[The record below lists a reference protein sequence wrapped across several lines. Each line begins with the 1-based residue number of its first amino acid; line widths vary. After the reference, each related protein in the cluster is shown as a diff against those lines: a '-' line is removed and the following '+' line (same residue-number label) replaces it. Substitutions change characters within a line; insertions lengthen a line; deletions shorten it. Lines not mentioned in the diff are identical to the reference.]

1 MDGLLIRGRDPIA
14 PGWRWLYSP
23 APANKRSAG
32 GVGAS
37 TPTAA
42 VSTGGI
48 TVFDP
53 ELSEL
58 QMFGGICKPGMGP
71 YSPWV
76 RRGRWVSPRGNYRRT
91 RLAPSLAKGGQGER
105 LGQWEWGSENAGM
118 KVICLLDYKYVC
130 EGSCEQCTA
139 SSVYLNLYCCS
150 LLLYGIAALHATT

>member
-1 MDGLLIRGRDPIA
+1 MEGLLIRGRDPIA

-58 QMFGGICKPGMGP
+58 
-71 YSPWV
+71 
-76 RRGRWVSPRGNYRRT
+76 
-91 RLAPSLAKGGQGER
+91 
-105 LGQWEWGSENAGM
+105 
-118 KVICLLDYKYVC
+118 
-130 EGSCEQCTA
+130 
-139 SSVYLNLYCCS
+139 
-150 LLLYGIAALHATT
+150 